1 MRTHVL
7 FIAAA
12 SDKVYQLL
20 AHGRWFSPG
29 APASSTTKTGR
40 HDIAE
45 LLLKVALITKHQSYQ
60 SCLIYVICGCLRIV
74 VSNTYCVFV
83 LFFIVLCAL
92 YCQFR
97 WIVPLF
103 WLPLRHSLTFIYHNM
118 ILTLSILALYIYNCL
133 DQMRYWSNKQ
143 TYTCSL
149 FFLQIFVFLIVVT
162 SLKFPIFF

>member
-1 MRTHVL
+1 MWTCDNDHIIL
-7 FIAAA
+7 FLAA
-12 SDKVYQLL
+12 V
-20 AHGRWFSPG
+20 
-29 APASSTTKTGR
+29 KTPVTV
-40 HDIAE
+40 IIKNE
-45 LLLKVALITKHQSYQ
+45 TWKKHEYIYKLVVGVFMSYLCFL
-60 SCLIYVICGCLRIV
+60 CLYVHIGVQHILC
-74 VSNTYCVFV
+74 CVFV
-83 LFFIVLCAL
+83 LFFFILCAL
-92 YCQFR
+92 CCQFL

-103 WLPLRHSLTFIYHNM
+103 WLPLRYSLTFIYHNM